1 MNRNCFRSSKAIWW
15 LLSGM
20 ALVCLLMSCGE
31 RSTKSEGNGEGGGV
45 VITSLVVVPSP
56 VQEGRSA
63 VVDMVVLDDVGQPLS
78 GVEVSFS
85 VSPTTIGH
93 CSPALDTTDANGSAG
108 TVFTAASP
116 GAAVI
121 RAGIEGVTSKTVQV
135 EVVAQTVSTEPLT
148 IEITPD
154 VLPADGLSTG
164 EIEVT
169 VRDASGFLAEDGTV
183 VKFTAGERFNDVDED
198 GYFTEGVDELTS
210 DANQNGEWD
219 PIGFIPL
226 YAATANGEVNVTY
239 IAGFRTGTAYIKVT
253 TGLDGELLQD
263 DATLLLHCFDAG
275 RSHYPGTRNRGS
287 RGHAGQSHTLR

>member
-1 MNRNCFRSSKAIWW
+1 MNKGYYRSTKAISW
-15 LLSGM
+15 LLVSV
-20 ALVCLLMSCGE
+20 ALVCLMMSCGE
-31 RSTKSEGNGEGGGV
+31 RSTKSEGGSTVIMSLVIRPSAVPEGQTGV
-45 VITSLVVVPSP
+45 VD
-56 VQEGRSA
+56 A
-63 VVDMVVLDDVGQPLS
+63 VIVDDADNLLS

-85 VSPTTIGH
+85 VSPTNIGH
-93 CSPALDTTDANGSAG
+93 CSPSVDTTDANGSAG
-108 TVFTAASP
+108 TVFTATSP

-148 IEITPD
+148 IEITPE

-226 YAATANGEVNVTY
+226 YA
-239 IAGFRTGTAYIKVT
+239 
-253 TGLDGELLQD
+253 
-263 DATLLLHCFDAG
+263 
-275 RSHYPGTRNRGS
+275 
-287 RGHAGQSHTLR
+287 